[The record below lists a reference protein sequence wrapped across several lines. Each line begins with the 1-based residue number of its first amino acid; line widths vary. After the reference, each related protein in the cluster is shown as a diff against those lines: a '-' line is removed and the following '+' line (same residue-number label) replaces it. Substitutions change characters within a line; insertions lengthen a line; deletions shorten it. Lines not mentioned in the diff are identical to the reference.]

1 MILES
6 DKIRI
11 EFTKPEYLQKIMKL
25 EQDNSD
31 FIGQYDFNEH
41 KAVIENDNGL
51 HFSILDKSDNSLIG

>member
-11 EFTKPEYLQKIMKL
+11 EFTKPEYLQKIIKS

-31 FIGQYDFNEH
+31 FIGQYNFEEH
-41 KAVIENDNGL
+41 QLFKPRFKKEL
-51 HFSILDKSDNSLIG
+51 FSCRRPSTDD